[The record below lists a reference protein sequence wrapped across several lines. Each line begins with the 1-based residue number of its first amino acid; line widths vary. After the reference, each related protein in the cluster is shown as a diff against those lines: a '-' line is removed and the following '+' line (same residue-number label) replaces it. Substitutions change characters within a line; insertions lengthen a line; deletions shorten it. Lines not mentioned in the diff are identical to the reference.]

1 MTFRYPLCICLVVLL
16 AAGCR
21 PKKPP
26 EPVWL
31 GHLAP
36 LGGTNRAQG
45 EDAVQSMQLVL
56 EMAREK
62 DWQVGGRGVGVRHVD
77 ASGGK
82 ARAEAV
88 RLLAVNQV
96 AGLILGP
103 GLTDAEEVAAEA
115 RTHEAGVVLLD
126 EVAEVP
132 AGPGVIPLGPDPA
145 RRGRAL
151 AQLARTQW
159 KKPRV
164 AVLLDG
170 RDRISAA
177 VVGSFESVWRQAG
190 GSLREWNITDKA
202 DLPGVTGDLTG
213 FKPEVVLV
221 SVPVLRLRE
230 LAGLLPAVPVLY
242 GGPDVDEEELLRDAA
257 SLPAGSTLHT
267 ATAFTSAADLSEP
280 GKQWRERFEKDR
292 RKPPDRGAA
301 LACDGL
307 KLMMSALEQANS
319 KGLTSLRAQLREA
332 LSGIKEFESVTGK
345 VVWKDHQPVRAMFLV
360 RFLSGKPN
368 VLATMTGD
376 ES

>member
-1 MTFRYPLCICLVVLL
+1 MTFRYPPCICLVVLL
-16 AAGCR
+16 AAGCG
-21 PKKPP
+21 PKKPA
-26 EPVWL
+26 EPIWL

-45 EDAVQSMQLVL
+45 EDTVQSMQLVL

-62 DWQVGGRGVGVRHVD
+62 DWQVGGRSVGVRHVD

-103 GLTDAEEVAAEA
+103 GLADAEEVAAEA
-115 RTHEAGVVLLD
+115 RTHDAGVVLLD
-126 EVAEVP
+126 EVVEVP

-151 AQLARTQW
+151 AHLARTQW

-177 VVGSFESVWRQAG
+177 VAGSFKSAWRQTG
-190 GSLREWNITDKA
+190 GSLREWNITDKT
-202 DLPGVTGDLTG
+202 DLPGVTSDLTG

-221 SVPVLRLRE
+221 SAPAPRLRE
-230 LAGLLPAVPVLY
+230 LAGLLPAVPILY
-242 GGPDVDEEELLRDAA
+242 GGPDVDEEELLRETT
-257 SLPAGSTLHT
+257 SLPAGSTVHT
-267 ATAFTSAADLSEP
+267 ATAITSAATLSEP
-280 GKQWRERFEKDR
+280 GKQWRERFEKNQ

-307 KLMMSALEQANS
+307 RLMMSALEHANA
-319 KGLTSLRAQLREA
+319 KGPTSLRAQLRDA
-332 LSGIKEFESVTGK
+332 LSGVKEFESVTGK
-345 VVWKDHQPVRAMFLV
+345 VVWKDHQPVRLLFLV
-360 RFLSGKPN
+360 RYLSGKPN
-368 VLATMTGD
+368 VLASVTGD